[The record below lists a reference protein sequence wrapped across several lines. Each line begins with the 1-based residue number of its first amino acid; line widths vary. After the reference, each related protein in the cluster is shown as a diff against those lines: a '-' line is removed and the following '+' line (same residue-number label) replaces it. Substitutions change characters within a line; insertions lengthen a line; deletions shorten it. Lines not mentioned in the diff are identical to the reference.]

1 MLAGKKLPLIKSIE
15 GVEKNCSGRQAKQFL
30 KTRGWMT
37 SFIQCVTM
45 VVHEKEFLLLDL
57 DSIGRKK
64 NMRSELLHSKMSNLQ
79 KELKDG
85 TCQLEPVS
93 CTCDPG
99 EEGAA
104 F

>member
-1 MLAGKKLPLIKSIE
+1 MLAGKKLPLIKSME
-15 GVEKNCSGRQAKQFL
+15 GVKKNCSGRQAKKFL

-37 SFIQCVTM
+37 SFIQFVTM

-57 DSIGRKK
+57 DSLLEGKK
-64 NMRSELLHSKMSNLQ
+64 MRSESLHSKMSNLQ

-85 TCQLEPVS
+85 PCRLEPVS
-93 CTCDPG
+93 CTCAPG
-99 EEGAA
+99 EGGAA